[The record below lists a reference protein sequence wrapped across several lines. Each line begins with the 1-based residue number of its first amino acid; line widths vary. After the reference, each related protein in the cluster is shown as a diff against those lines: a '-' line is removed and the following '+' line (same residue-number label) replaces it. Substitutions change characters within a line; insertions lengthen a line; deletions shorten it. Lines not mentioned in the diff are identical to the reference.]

1 MTRNSRIP
9 AWRKPSTMCCKTGLP
24 RTSIIGFG
32 KSTVS
37 SRIRVPRPAARMT
50 ALSILGI
57 SELAL
62 RSMLKRG
69 GEAAIVYHRPR
80 SGRSTFAFKSRR
92 RSLRVAPVAALQFPG
107 KYREGGLLLIR
118 ASLGLIFIALLA
130 PVLWTPASW
139 DHLGSAMRHLDFHSH
154 FKFWGIVGALLG
166 CVGGVL
172 MVLGLFFRIGV
183 LCALIVTIVDLIATW
198 SSHGGFFVRLPALEM
213 SILLVSLLLVGPG
226 KYSVD
231 KN

>member
-1 MTRNSRIP
+1 
-9 AWRKPSTMCCKTGLP
+9 
-24 RTSIIGFG
+24 
-32 KSTVS
+32 
-37 SRIRVPRPAARMT
+37 
-50 ALSILGI
+50 
-57 SELAL
+57 
-62 RSMLKRG
+62 
-69 GEAAIVYHRPR
+69 
-80 SGRSTFAFKSRR
+80 
-92 RSLRVAPVAALQFPG
+92 
-107 KYREGGLLLIR
+107 
-118 ASLGLIFIALLA
+118 
-130 PVLWTPASW
+130 
-139 DHLGSAMRHLDFHSH
+139 MRHLDFHSH